1 MTLLSRMVNAKRSPA
16 VLRIALLQIRGRFPD
31 LKILVFEGVDDV
43 GVYQEWIRR
52 FRDES
57 WFRPLPGSGKTQLL
71 GLLRQLLSEGS
82 ELLSDVRF
90 FVDQDYDGVADADRC
105 PNLFVTD
112 RYSIENYLCDR
123 RVVDEIIVD
132 ELRCATDFRA
142 LDAAL
147 NAFDDFFQSLIE
159 ALLEPMAIYRAG
171 VLGGTPVV
179 KKPEKLNGNLDI
191 DLFWVRPKISWTEVV
206 QFDPMPSED
215 CIEEA
220 KIYLTSAA
228 GFMHRGKWLLSV
240 VRAWLGLVYSDRK
253 SDNPKIFAST
263 VKALG
268 PSLDQIP
275 MRSLAARSSVP
286 VGFGDFIQ
294 MI

>member
-1 MTLLSRMVNAKRSPA
+1 LTLLSRTVNAKRSPA
-16 VLRIALLQIRGRFPD
+16 VLRLALLQVRGRFPD

-52 FRDES
+52 FRDEN

-71 GLLRQLLSEGS
+71 GLLRQLVSEDS
-82 ELLSDVRF
+82 ELLSDVSF
-90 FVDQDYDGVADADRC
+90 FVDHDYDGVAEADRH

-123 RVVDEIIVD
+123 RVIDEILVD
-132 ELRCATDFRA
+132 ELRCATDFSA
-142 LDAAL
+142 LDSAL
-147 NAFDDFFQSLIE
+147 SAFDEFFKSLIQV
-159 ALLEPMAIYRAG
+159 LLEPMAIYRAG
-171 VLGGTPVV
+171 VLEGIPVA
-179 KKPEKLNGNLDI
+179 KKPDKLNGSLDI
-191 DLFWVRPKISWTEVV
+191 ELSGVRSKCSWAEVV
-206 QFDPMPSED
+206 QFDPMPSQV
-215 CIEEA
+215 CIEEGKVYIENA
-220 KIYLTSAA
+220 SGY
-228 GFMHRGKWLLSV
+228 MHRGKWLLSV

-253 SDNPKIFAST
+253 SENPSIFAFA

-268 PSLDQIP
+268 PSPDHIP
-275 MRSLAARSSVP
+275 LRSLAARSSVP

>member
-16 VLRIALLQIRGRFPD
+16 VLRLALLQVRGRFPD

-52 FRDES
+52 FRDGN

-71 GLLRQLLSEGS
+71 GLLRQLVSEGS

-90 FVDQDYDGVADADRC
+90 FVDHDYDGVAETDRC

-123 RVVDEIIVD
+123 RVVDEILVD
-132 ELRCATDFRA
+132 ELRCATDVPA

-147 NAFDDFFQSLIE
+147 SAFDDFFKCLVQV
-159 ALLEPMAIYRAG
+159 LLEPMAIYRAG
-171 VLGGTPVV
+171 VLEGIQVA
-179 KKPEKLNGNLDI
+179 KKPDKLNGSLDI
-191 DLFWVRPKISWTEVV
+191 ELFGVRSTCSWGQVV
-206 QFDPMPSED
+206 QFDPMPSQV
-215 CIEEA
+215 CIEEG
-220 KIYLTSAA
+220 KIYIASAA

-240 VRAWLGLVYSDRK
+240 VKAWLGLVYSDRR
-253 SDNPKIFAST
+253 SDNPNIFAST

-268 PSLDQIP
+268 PSPDQIP
-275 MRSLAARSSVP
+275 LRSLAARSSVP
-286 VGFGDFIQ
+286 VGFGDFVQ